1 VRPKVFARDT
11 PIRCPLNRAWS
22 ALDVPHT
29 IKPGFQR
36 EQGSQMEIKRTIS
49 QEVAAYEL
57 RYQSLLEAGHTYVF
71 PCDADG
77 HVNMD
82 ALSDAVRE
90 MYLYVRAVVGREVS
104 APAVIGASVQG

>member
-1 VRPKVFARDT
+1 MGK
-11 PIRCPLNRAWS
+11 
-22 ALDVPHT
+22 
-29 IKPGFQR
+29 
-36 EQGSQMEIKRTIS
+36 GSQMETGRTIV

-57 RYQSLLEAGHTYVF
+57 RYQSLLDAAHTYVF
-71 PCDADG
+71 PCDAEG

-104 APAVIGASVQG
+104 TPAVIGAVVR